1 MMKQMV
7 VTYDTEVLHTIKSFS
22 NANNHELFSCA
33 PPPMWNP
40 GSASALPYN
49 PFPSLF
55 GNYPTRGADL
65 YNGTSLKVSLHI
77 RGLLRVFTPPETL
90 HENALFALIDL

>member
-33 PPPMWNP
+33 PPPFSEILGP
-40 GSASALPYN
+40 PVHGP
-49 PFPSLF
+49 
-55 GNYPTRGADL
+55 L
-65 YNGTSLKVSLHI
+65 YRSYGWCQCPQAML
-77 RGLLRVFTPPETL
+77 GLVLL
-90 HENALFALIDL
+90 L